1 MLSLR
6 QALSLDT
13 IRNMGASYTNLR
25 SLSFDGTDEMLSIP
39 SAAISPNT
47 SGGNRGWSIS
57 FWLKNDS
64 GTKTQQ
70 IMAIDSGS
78 GREFKCVMR
87 FNGNVKF
94 TLIGNNNAGITQ
106 DLNINTDLADSQWHH
121 FVFIYDLGSANT
133 SLIAYVDNVLHSQ
146 AQGNATYSSAGTWAA
161 ISNTGGALEI
171 AKEGGS
177 FGQIKFDELS
187 VFDNVLTSGNV
198 SAIYNGGETAD
209 VSSIAYLTGWWRMG
223 DGATFPTIPDA
234 SSNSNNATM
243 DNMESGDIITDVPS

>member
-13 IRNMGASYTNLR
+13 IRNLASYKNLY
-25 SLSFDGTDEMLSIP
+25 SLSFDGVDEELSIP
-39 SAAISPNT
+39 SAGISPNT

-70 IMAIDSGS
+70 IMSIDTGS

-146 AQGNATYSSAGTWAA
+146 AQGNATYTSAGTWAA
-161 ISNTGGALEI
+161 ISNTGQPLRVAYQ
-171 AKEGGS
+171 GGS
-177 FGQIKFDELS
+177 YGQIKFDELS
-187 VFDNVLTSGNV
+187 VFDNVLTAGNV
-198 SAIYNGGETAD
+198 SDIYNGGETAD

-234 SSNSNNATM
+234 SSNSNNGTM
-243 DNMESGDIITDVPS
+243 TNMESGDIITDVPS